1 MFQLTKIASRF
12 LSATAALFALS
23 AGATAQ
29 DAGVKDKAAV
39 CASCHGE
46 KGVPI
51 DKVTPNIWGQK
62 EGYLYLQLRD
72 FKSGARKNEIMS
84 AIAADLSKEDMQALA
99 AYFTALPWPDLA
111 EPSAPKEVAD
121 KALAANV
128 SVGCTGCHL
137 AEWQGDSTVPR
148 LAGQSD
154 AYLDK
159 TMTEFRDRTRGNN
172 PGMSDL
178 MNAAAPEDLPA
189 LAQYLAG
196 ARLNQ

>member
-1 MFQLTKIASRF
+1 MKFAASCF
-12 LSATAALFALS
+12 AAAATLSALS
-23 AGATAQ
+23 ASAQ
-29 DAGVKDKAAV
+29 AQEAGIKEKAAV

-51 DKVTPNIWGQK
+51 DKVTPIIWGQK

-72 FKSGARKNEIMS
+72 FKGGARKNEIMN
-84 AIAADLSKEDMQALA
+84 AIVADLSKEDMQGLA
-99 AYFTALPWPDLA
+99 AYFSALPWPDLA
-111 EPSAPKEVAD
+111 QPSAPKEVAD
-121 KALAANV
+121 KAQAANV

-137 AEWQGDSTVPR
+137 AEYQGDSTVPR
-148 LAGQSD
+148 LAGQSND
-154 AYLDK
+154 YLDK
-159 TMTEFRDRTRGNN
+159 TMKEFRDRTRANN

-178 MNAAAPEDLPA
+178 MNAAVPEDLTA

>member
-1 MFQLTKIASRF
+1 MKIATTYLSLAVLFF
-12 LSATAALFALS
+12 LTASAQAQE
-23 AGATAQ
+23 AGI
-29 DAGVKDKAAV
+29 KEKAAV

-51 DKVTPNIWGQK
+51 DKVTPIIWGQK

-72 FKSGARKNEIMS
+72 FKGGARKNEIMN
-84 AIAADLSKEDMQALA
+84 AIVADLSKEDMQALA

-111 EPSAPKEVAD
+111 QPSAPKEVAD
-121 KALAANV
+121 KAQAANV

-137 AEWQGDSTVPR
+137 AEYQGDSTVPR
-148 LAGQSD
+148 LAGQSND
-154 AYLDK
+154 YLDK
-159 TMTEFRDRTRGNN
+159 TMKEFRDRTRANN

-178 MNAAAPEDLPA
+178 MNAAVPEDLTA

>member
-1 MFQLTKIASRF
+1 MKIVATC
-12 LSATAALFALS
+12 LSLAAACFTLS
-23 AGATAQ
+23 VSGQAQ
-29 DAGVKDKAAV
+29 EADIKDKAAV

-51 DKVTPNIWGQK
+51 DKMTPNIWGQK

-72 FKSGARKNEIMS
+72 FKAGARKNEIMN
-84 AIAADLSKEDMQALA
+84 AIVADLSKEDMQALA

-111 EPSAPKEVAD
+111 QPSAPKEVAD
-121 KALAANV
+121 KAQAANV

-137 AEWQGDSTVPR
+137 AEYQGDSTVPR
-148 LAGQSD
+148 LAGQSND
-154 AYLDK
+154 YLDK
-159 TMTEFRDRTRGNN
+159 TMKEFRDRTRANN

-178 MNAAAPEDLPA
+178 MNAAVPEDLTA

>member
-1 MFQLTKIASRF
+1 MLRPMKIAARF
-12 LSATAALFALS
+12 LIVAAAFLMFSAS
-23 AGATAQ
+23 VMAQ
-29 DAGVKDKAAV
+29 DADIKDKAAV

-159 TMTEFRDRTRGNN
+159 TMKEFRDRTRGNN

>member
-1 MFQLTKIASRF
+1 MKIAATF
-12 LSATAALFALS
+12 LSLAAAFFALS
-23 AGATAQ
+23 DSVQAQ
-29 DAGVKDKAAV
+29 EADIKEKAAV

-51 DKVTPNIWGQK
+51 DKVTPIIWGQK

-72 FKSGARKNEIMS
+72 FKAGARKNEIMN
-84 AIAADLSKEDMQALA
+84 AIVADLSKEDMQALA

-111 EPSAPKEVAD
+111 QPSAPKDVTD
-121 KALAANV
+121 KALAANA

-137 AEWQGDSTVPR
+137 AEYQGDSTVPR
-148 LAGQSD
+148 LAGQSND
-154 AYLDK
+154 YLDK
-159 TMTEFRDRTRGNN
+159 TMKEFRDRSRANN

-178 MNAAAPEDLPA
+178 MNAAVPEDLTA